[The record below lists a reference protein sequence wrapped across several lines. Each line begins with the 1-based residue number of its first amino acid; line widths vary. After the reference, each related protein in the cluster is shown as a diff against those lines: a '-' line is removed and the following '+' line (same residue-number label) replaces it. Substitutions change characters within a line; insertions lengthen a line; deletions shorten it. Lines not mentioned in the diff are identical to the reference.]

1 MNRLELLRQD
11 IVGIRAF
18 LDEFG
23 DCARGEPRSVGLSRT
38 GELLLLRNFPLPNS
52 FRPDYIDALLV
63 VADYPG
69 TPPIG
74 LYVLNR
80 NNAALLWRLE
90 RVFSMYRDRAFYRAP
105 PIPGYTWICYHYAG
119 DVWHFNAARLAAGDN
134 LRKFLMSFFSI
145 CERDGK

>member
-1 MNRLELLRQD
+1 MNRLDLLRRD
-11 IVGIRAF
+11 IAGIRAF
-18 LDEFG
+18 LEEFG
-23 DCARGEPRSVGLSRT
+23 GCASGEPRSAGVNGT
-38 GELLLLRNFPLPNS
+38 AETVLLRNFPLPDS
-52 FRPDYIDALLV
+52 FRPDYIDMLLV

-80 NNAALLWRLE
+80 NNAALLQRLE
-90 RVFSMYRDRAFYRAP
+90 RVFSMYRDRAYYKAP
-105 PIPGYTWICYHYAG
+105 SITGYTWICYHYAG
-119 DVWHFNAARLAAGDN
+119 DVWRYNAARPEAGDN